1 VKKEMDKVFI
11 EDFLSSFDDSCFPDD
26 FLQAYEPMECF
37 SHNQMGETLL
47 VRDRKTGECFV
58 AKCYTDQS
66 LFSRTT
72 ESELLKKL
80 HYHGLPA
87 FIGEYQKGAAL
98 CVVREYVE
106 GLTLGQFVKESAPSV
121 SQVISIIVQL
131 CDILSYLHG
140 HTPPIIHRDIKPQN
154 IIIDNNGKIKLI
166 DFGISR
172 VYDKEAKADTVFFGT
187 QEFSPPEQYGFSQT
201 DCRSDI
207 FSLGVVL
214 CWLLTGETD
223 LDSAAGKIQNRQLAR
238 IVRRCTAFA
247 PKDRYADAEAV
258 KKVLLRAHPQVQK
271 RNRIISAIA
280 GVAVLALCTAG
291 GIWLHNYNSREIFTE
306 DHIPAFIT
314 SEDLIAESVQYLN
327 EKYDTDLFST
337 GRDTANMGYVRQ
349 LLFKVFGYDEEYAY
363 AMPPEDPPYPHEN
376 ENNFFPWGLP
386 EDESIA
392 KEIMTYTAVKIFW
405 PEVVADWSSLK
416 DDNGYYPGVRVA
428 MAFSEKHNIL
438 NGINR
443 PDHLTFGDVAVIL
456 ANADKEKETMK

>member
-1 VKKEMDKVFI
+1 MDNAFI
-11 EDFLSSFDDSCFPDD
+11 ESFLSSFDDSCFPED
-26 FLQAYEPMECF
+26 FLKAYEPMECL
-37 SHNQMGETLL
+37 SYNQMGETLL
-47 VRDRKTGECFV
+47 VRDRKTGQYFA

-66 LFSRTT
+66 LVSRTT
-72 ESELLKKL
+72 ESELLKDL
-80 HYHGLPA
+80 HHDGLPA
-87 FIGEYQKGAAL
+87 FIGEYQKGGSL
-98 CVVREYVE
+98 YVVREYAE
-106 GLTLGQFVKESAPSV
+106 GLPLDQYVMENAPSV

-172 VYDKEAKADTVFFGT
+172 VFDKEAKADTVFFGT

-214 CWLLTGETD
+214 CWMLTGETNMD
-223 LDSAAGKIQNRQLAR
+223 IAAGRIQNRQLAR

-247 PKDRYADAEAV
+247 PKDRYADAGTV
-258 KKVLLRAHPQVQK
+258 KKVLMRAHPQVQK
-271 RNRIISAIA
+271 RNRILSAVA
-280 GVAVLALCTAG
+280 GAAVLTFCIAG

-314 SEDLIAESVQYLN
+314 SEDLILESVLYLN
-327 EKYDTDLFST
+327 EKYDTDLFSD
-337 GRDTANMGYVRQ
+337 GRDAANMGYVRQ
-349 LLFKVFGYDEEYAY
+349 LLFKVFGYSEEYAY
-363 AMPPEDPPYPHEN
+363 AMPPDDPPYPHEN

-386 EDESIA
+386 EDESVV
-392 KEIMTYTAVKIFW
+392 KEIMAYTAVKIFW

-428 MAFSEKHNIL
+428 MDFCGKHNIL

-456 ANADKEKETMK
+456 ANADKEKEAMK